1 MIVLE
6 FHIELICRSFTLTRL
21 NIEVIL
27 NLLSSIWNLYNSVKA
42 VKWGEH
48 RGKLMTQNLGLRS
61 TAIAIGLIV
70 GASMASAQTLTMGVR
85 GGPES
90 LDPHYSALGPHA
102 EAAKHIF
109 DTLVWSGDDLQIEP
123 GLATSWKPVDNDTW
137 EFKLRQGVKFH
148 DGSDFDAEDVK
159 FSIDRIPVVSGPTTT
174 TIYVRRVKEVEIID
188 PHTLH
193 IHTDGPAATLPYDFV
208 RLFIVS
214 SGAAKDF
221 STPETSAE
229 GFNSG
234 KATIGTGPY
243 KLVSWEP
250 KGDLVLERYDE
261 YWRGKGAW
269 AKVIRK
275 EIPNDS
281 SRLAA
286 LKAGQ
291 VDVVNYVS
299 SVDYLALQRDASVDT
314 IIGDSV
320 YIMNLQLDQRDDT
333 PKVRA
338 KDGSKLDKNPFKDL
352 RVRQAIDHAI
362 DREAMVEIV
371 LEGLGRPAN
380 QMMPPGFFGSNKDIP
395 MPEKNIEKA
404 KALLADAGY
413 PDGFEMDLY
422 CTADRLPG
430 DGAICQ
436 GLGQMFSQIGIK
448 TNVNAIS
455 KTVYFPAQARLEYS
469 VFMNGWGTLTGEA
482 SYTLGALAHSK
493 APDIKMGAFNRIEY
507 KNPEVDKL
515 LEAAAPELDADKRR
529 GLYEQAMAKTM
540 ADKVYISIV
549 QLQTVWAAKA
559 GMLTFNPR
567 FDEDTLAFFLKPKS

>member
-1 MIVLE
+1 MR
-6 FHIELICRSFTLTRL
+6 HMSFLRPT
-21 NIEVIL
+21 
-27 NLLSSIWNLYNSVKA
+27 A
-42 VKWGEH
+42 VA
-48 RGKLMTQNLGLRS
+48 LGFAL
-61 TAIAIGLIV
+61 AAG
-70 GASMASAQTLTMGVR
+70 GASAQTLTMGVR

-123 GLATSWKPVDNDTW
+123 GLATSWTPVDEDTW
-137 EFKLRQGVKFH
+137 EFKLREGIKFH

-159 FSIDRIPVVSGPTTT
+159 FSVERIPVVTGPTTT
-174 TIYVRRVKEVEIID
+174 TIYVRRVASMEIVD
-188 PHTLH
+188 SHTILM
-193 IHTDGPAATLPYDFV
+193 HTDGPAATLPYDFV

-214 SGAAKDF
+214 SEAAKDY
-221 STPETSAE
+221 STPETAAE

-234 KATIGTGPY
+234 KAAVGTGPY

-250 KGDLVLERYDE
+250 KGDLVLERYDD
-261 YWRGKGAW
+261 YWRGKGPW
-269 AKVIRK
+269 EKVIRK

-291 VDVVNYVS
+291 VDVINYVS
-299 SVDYLALQRDASVDT
+299 SVDYLALQKDPSIEAV
-314 IIGDSV
+314 IGDSV
-320 YIMNLQLDQRDDT
+320 YVMNLQLDQREDT
-333 PKVRA
+333 PLVRA
-338 KDGSKLDKNPFKDL
+338 KDGSKLPSNPLRDI

-362 DREAMVEIV
+362 DRETMVDIV
-371 LEGLGRPAN
+371 LEGLGKPAN
-380 QMMPPGFFGSNKDIP
+380 QMMPPGFFGSNTSIP
-395 MPEKNIEKA
+395 MPEHNVEKG
-404 KALLADAGY
+404 KALLAEAGY
-413 PDGFEMDLY
+413 PDGFEIDLY

-436 GLGQMFSQIGIK
+436 GLGQMLSQIGIK

-469 VFMNGWGTLTGEA
+469 MFMNGWGTLTGEA
-482 SYTLGALAHSK
+482 SYTLGSLAHSND
-493 APDIKMGAFNRIEY
+493 PDVKLGAFNRIEY
-507 KNPEVDKL
+507 YNEKVDEL
-515 LEAAAPELDADKRR
+515 LEFGATELDEAKRR
-529 GLYEQAMAKTM
+529 AAYEEAMALTM

-559 GMLTFNPR
+559 GTVIFAPR
-567 FDEDTLAFFLKPKS
+567 FDEDTLAFFIQPKG